1 MSNEVRVGLFFFVSL
16 ASMLGFTLFVT
27 DIGGPEGAYTIAF
40 NKVEGLSDGDAVTY
54 NGVKVGRVRDV
65 VPEIRDGK
73 PLVLVKF
80 DVYED
85 MAEAIV
91 VNEATE
97 FGINQGL
104 LGGFRL
110 SIVTQGAGGKAIG
123 QANLSA
129 VVGKDPLSLND
140 AIASLSEI
148 LEENRKNIRDAI
160 DKLPVAVG
168 NFAEMSGEIRDVVK
182 ENREGVKKAVD
193 NISDLAGNA
202 NDMVKENREGIK
214 KAVDNIGEAGEEIKE
229 MVAENRENLKKT
241 VDGLPAT
248 VESIKKTSDQI
259 GAAVEEN
266 REGLKK
272 TVDNIAEFSPKLNR
286 IGTQV
291 EKVTKQISEGKGTI
305 GKLVFEETLHEKAE
319 DALTSVSQRME
330 ELKPLTAGISDLRFY
345 VGVEGA
351 YNTDAESAQGT
362 VYLRLEPRP
371 WKLYEFGITYRG
383 APADRDTV
391 EEDPED
397 LNIDISFLYGRR
409 FFPDDAN
416 ETFRFTGKVGLLE
429 SKIGGVAQINLVPH
443 KLDLIMKLRGKHD
456 GFDTDD
462 RRYED
467 GNLMARAYL
476 EYRVWRRVYVYVGG
490 DDLIDEPSAYLGIRA
505 EILDNDL
512 RNASAARAIAP

>member
-1 MSNEVRVGLFFFVSL
+1 MNNEVRVGLFFFVSL

-27 DIGGPEGAYTIAF
+27 DIGGPEGAYQVVF

-54 NGVKVGRVRDV
+54 NGVKVGRVRAV
-65 VPEIRDGK
+65 EPAIRDGA

-85 MAEAIV
+85 MSESIV
-91 VNEATE
+91 INEDTE

-110 SIVTQGAGGKAIG
+110 SIVTQGSGGISIAN
-123 QANLSA
+123 ANLEA
-129 VVGKDPLSLND
+129 VTGKDPLSLND

-148 LEENRKNIRDAI
+148 LEENRQNIRDAI

-168 NFAEMSGEIRDVVK
+168 NFADMSGEIRDVVK
-182 ENREGVKKAVD
+182 ENRMGVKKAVD
-193 NISDLAGNA
+193 NFGELADNA
-202 NDMVKENREGIK
+202 NQMVQENREGIK
-214 KAVDNIGEAGEEIKE
+214 KAVDNLGDAGSEIKE
-229 MVAENRENLKKT
+229 MVAENRENLKAT
-241 VDGLPAT
+241 VDKLPAA
-248 VESIKKTSDQI
+248 VESITETSDEI
-259 GAAVEEN
+259 GAAVKEN

-291 EKVTKQISEGKGTI
+291 EKVTKHISEGKGTI
-305 GKLVFEETLHEKAE
+305 GKLVFEDTLHGKAE

-345 VGVEGA
+345 IGVEGA
-351 YNTDAESAQGT
+351 YNTDAESAQGS

-383 APADRDTV
+383 APAERDTI

-397 LNIDISFLYGRR
+397 LNIDITFLYGRR
-409 FFPDDAN
+409 FFADDAN

-429 SKIGGVAQINLVPH
+429 SKIGGVAEINLVPH
-443 KLDLIMKLRGKHD
+443 SLDLVMKLRGKHD
-456 GFDTDD
+456 GFDEQD

-476 EYRVWRRVYVYVGG
+476 EYRVWRRVYVYLGG
-490 DDLIDEPSAYLGIRA
+490 DDLIDEPSAYFGIRA

-512 RNASAARAIAP
+512 RNASAARAISP